1 MKETEL
7 TRVFDGNILAFK
19 RKENNMT
26 QKNVASLIGV
36 DIRTYQFWEYGSNV
50 PSSNNLLLLS
60 KVLNCSIDDFF
71 IVKEIAKTNT
81 KNKRSFNAA
90 KYNELRK
97 EHGYSQEELAIKL
110 DVSVSSIRKWGS
122 NIRVPSHDNIEKLAK
137 LFNCKTDDFYIS

>member
-7 TRVFDGNILAFK
+7 TRVFDGNILAYK